1 MSTLSMPAI
10 TNFGANVTF
19 TPQLSYQP
27 RSEGEVLEILQ
38 KHRGQRIHASG
49 SLHAW
54 SEAARSD
61 EVYLTL
67 QHLNAVH
74 VLHENDGPRANIGAG
89 CQIKRVL
96 AQLDQHG
103 LTLPSVGLIS
113 EQTIAGA
120 TATGTHGSGKHCLSQ
135 YLDSVR
141 IAHYDATTGEPTITE
156 VTGGDDLAA
165 ARCSLGC
172 LGIIVS
178 VTIRPRPQYNVEEW
192 LASYADLSSVL
203 AREADWP
210 LQQFYYLPW
219 LDRYLGQHRRE
230 VERPRSWLAWC
241 YRWYWFVAIDIALHV
256 TLRFIV
262 QRLRSSACL
271 KFFFRWIA
279 LSTVIRGWLIVDK
292 SQDQL
297 IMEHELF
304 RHIEMELFVRREELA
319 VALDFLKQALVEF
332 DGGAGFREETR
343 EELRE
348 LDLLDKL
355 AEPRERYTHHYPI
368 CVRRV
373 LPDDTLISASSGGDD
388 DFYAISL
395 ISYARPAERAGF
407 FGFCDFL
414 APAMARLFA
423 ARCHWGK
430 YCPLTKDEIDEL
442 YPRLPEFVEVCERF
456 DPPGRFAN
464 EWLVKVLSH
473 EA

>member
-1 MSTLSMPAI
+1 MPAI

-19 TPQLSYQP
+19 TPQQVYEP
-27 RSEGEVLEILQ
+27 RSEGEVLEILA
-38 KHRGQRIHASG
+38 KHRSERIHASG

-61 EVYLTL
+61 EVYVTL

-74 VLHENDGPRANIGAG
+74 VLHEPEGPRAIIGGG

-96 AQLDQHG
+96 SQLDKHG

-135 YLDSVR
+135 YLESVR
-141 IAHYDATTGEPTITE
+141 IAHYDAAGEPTITE
-156 VTGGDDLAA
+156 VTDGDDLAA

-178 VTIRPRPQYNVEEW
+178 VAVRPRPQYYVEEL
-192 LASYADLSSVL
+192 LASYPDLSSVL

-230 VERPRSWLAWC
+230 VERLRSWLAWC
-241 YRWYWFVAIDIALHV
+241 YRWYWFIAIDLALHL

-262 QRLRSSACL
+262 QWLRSSACVML
-271 KFFFRWIA
+271 FFRWIA
-279 LSTVIRGWLIVDK
+279 LTTVIRGWRVVDK

-332 DGGAGFREETR
+332 DGGEGFREETR
-343 EELRE
+343 EQLSELG
-348 LDLLDKL
+348 LLDKL
-355 AEPRERYTHHYPI
+355 NEPRERYTHHYPI
-368 CVRRV
+368 CIRRV
-373 LPDDTLISASSGGDD
+373 LPDETLISASSSGED
-388 DFYAISL
+388 DFYAISF
-395 ISYARPAERAGF
+395 ISYARPNERAGF
-407 FGFCDFL
+407 FSFCEFL
-414 APAMARLFA
+414 APAMTALFG

-430 YCPLTKDEIDEL
+430 YCPTSKEDIERL
-442 YPRLPEFVEVCERF
+442 YPRLPDFRAVCERF
-456 DPPGRFAN
+456 DPERRFVN
-464 EWLVKVLSH
+464 EWTEKMLRN
-473 EA
+473 